1 MIEEVTILGN
11 VHHIID
17 AYDRQTFKLE
27 VLARML
33 AGYDEKTWDKLSSS
47 RKRTY
52 KHAASNVFFGW
63 KDFKTKMEEWN
74 AEV

>member
-11 VHHIID
+11 IHHIVD
-17 AYDRQTFKLE
+17 AYDRQAFKLE

-33 AGYDEKTWDKLSSS
+33 AGYDEHTCDNLRAL
-47 RKRTY
+47 RKMTY
-52 KHAASNVFFGW
+52 RRAASALLFGW